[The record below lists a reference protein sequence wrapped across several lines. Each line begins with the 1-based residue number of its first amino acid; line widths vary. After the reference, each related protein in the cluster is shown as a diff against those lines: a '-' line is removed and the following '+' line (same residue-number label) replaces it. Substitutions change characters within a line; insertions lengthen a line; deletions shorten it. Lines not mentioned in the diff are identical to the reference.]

1 MSPPSAR
8 SLSLDLLSTVPRGSV
23 PVRALV
29 RAAGLFGLGAN
40 PLRVAL
46 ARLRSRG
53 LVESDG
59 RGRYRLAARAQA
71 VQRQVRSWRRL
82 DELTRSW
89 SGGWLAV
96 HTGPLGRSDRPALL
110 RRERAL
116 GFLGFRELEPGL
128 AVRPDNLA
136 ESTNDLRERLFGLGL
151 ERSALVCALGSLDAE
166 REQRARALWQA
177 DALRDGYC
185 AMSFRLRRSGQD
197 LATLPRERAM
207 TESFLLGGEAIRLLV
222 YDPLLPDELVPGDER
237 RELLERM
244 RSYDRLGREAWAGAL
259 EVDDERA
266 PADVRGAVGAFTAHG
281 VQV

>member
-1 MSPPSAR
+1 MPSPTAR
-8 SLSLDLLSTVPRGSV
+8 SLILDLLSTVPRGSV
-23 PVRALV
+23 PVRALL

-40 PLRVAL
+40 AVRVAL
-46 ARLRSRG
+46 ARLRSQG
-53 LVESDG
+53 LVASDA
-59 RGRYRLAARAQA
+59 RARYRLAAGAQA

-82 DELTRSW
+82 DELTRTW
-89 SGGWLAV
+89 SGAWLAV
-96 HTGPLGRSDRPALL
+96 HTGPLGRSDRPALR

-116 GFLGFRELEPGL
+116 AFLGFHELDPGL

-136 ESTNDLRERLFGLGL
+136 ESSDGLRERLFGLGL
-151 ERSALVCALGSLDAE
+151 ETGALVCTLGSLDAE
-166 REQRARALWQA
+166 RERRARTLWRA
-177 DALRDGYC
+177 DALRDGYR
-185 AMSFRLRRSGQD
+185 AMSFRLRRSEKD

-222 YDPLLPDELVPGDER
+222 FDPLLPDELVPGGER

-266 PADVRGAVGAFTAHG
+266 PANVRGAVGAFTARG
-281 VQV
+281 V

>member
-1 MSPPSAR
+1 VPSPTAR
-8 SLSLDLLSTVPRGSV
+8 SLILDLLSTVPRGSV
-23 PVRALV
+23 PVRALL

-40 PLRVAL
+40 AVRVAL
-46 ARLRSRG
+46 ARLRSQG
-53 LVESDG
+53 LVASDA
-59 RGRYRLAARAQA
+59 RARYRLAAGAQA

-82 DELTRSW
+82 DELTRTW
-89 SGGWLAV
+89 SGAWLAV
-96 HTGPLGRSDRPALL
+96 HTGALGRSDRPALR

-116 GFLGFRELEPGL
+116 AFLGFHELDPGL

-136 ESTNDLRERLFGLGL
+136 ESSDGLRERLFGLGL
-151 ERSALVCALGSLDAE
+151 ETGALVCTLGSLDAE
-166 REQRARALWQA
+166 RERRARALWRA
-177 DALRDGYC
+177 DALRDGYR
-185 AMSFRLRRSGQD
+185 AMSFRLRRSEKD

-222 YDPLLPDELVPGDER
+222 FDPLLPDELVPGGER

-266 PADVRGAVGAFTAHG
+266 PADVRGAVGAFTARG
-281 VQV
+281 V